1 MVSWPFDPQNTYKFV
16 ISKFINMNLN
26 NLPELVF
33 LQSNLDFKE
42 FLYSIVYENA
52 LKRIYFMNK

>member
-1 MVSWPFDPQNTYKFV
+1 
-16 ISKFINMNLN
+16 MNLN

>member
-1 MVSWPFDPQNTYKFV
+1 
-16 ISKFINMNLN
+16 MNLN
-26 NLPELVF
+26 NLPELVL